1 MIGIKKQLKIARR
14 GVSRLIAEHASR
26 GGRFAGG
33 LAAEGFDG
41 GYREALDDVQ
51 LALNGVMPNRW
62 RELAE
67 AESKP

>member
-14 GVSRLIAEHASR
+14 HVSSLIAEHASR
-26 GGRFAGG
+26 GGPFAGG
-33 LAAEGFDG
+33 LASEGFDG

-62 RELAE
+62 REWAE